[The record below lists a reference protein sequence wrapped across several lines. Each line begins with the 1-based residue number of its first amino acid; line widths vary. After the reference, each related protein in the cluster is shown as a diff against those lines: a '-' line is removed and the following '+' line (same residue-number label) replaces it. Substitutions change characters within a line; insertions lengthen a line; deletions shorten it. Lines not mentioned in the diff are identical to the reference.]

1 MIVYRVTNTQN
12 GRIYIGATT
21 QSLSR
26 RRSEHKSRAKR
37 AAGISF
43 SRIGAA
49 YGVSATTV
57 FYACKRM
64 EAGT

>member
-1 MIVYRVTNTQN
+1 VIVYRVTNTQN

-37 AAGISF
+37 QGSNSEFHDDLRALGEAAF
-43 SRIGAA
+43 
-49 YGVSATTV
+49 

>member
-21 QSLSR
+21 QSLS
-26 RRSEHKSRAKR
+26 
-37 AAGISF
+37 
-43 SRIGAA
+43 
-49 YGVSATTV
+49 
-57 FYACKRM
+57 KRM